1 MYYESIFNIQFGE
14 SVKIKKKL
22 LLSYLIITALVVAAG
37 ATITYNSIK
46 MAELQNNVKL
56 QQDINSNAF
65 AYQRG
70 IDQKQFGTLMY
81 SADQVDSGIRIIVDS
96 ADIMNQTQTYLT
108 ANLASNP
115 DLFAKF
121 NEVVSIDTN
130 QINPGI
136 GEIQQIYSG
145 DLNSSVK
152 YTQIWD
158 KLLTIMGAT
167 DTADLKL
174 AEVRTATQSNVQNA
188 VNESQNYANLSLI
201 ITVAFIALLV
211 VASVVMSMVIGN
223 RITIPLKNLANI
235 AQKVTEGDLDQRY
248 YLKQNIDL
256 KKGDEI
262 DELTDAFK
270 KMINAFRMQETLLKG
285 DEGKDKL

>member
-1 MYYESIFNIQFGE
+1 M
-14 SVKIKKKL
+14 KIKQKL
-22 LLSYLIITALVVAAG
+22 LLSYLLITALVVAAG
-37 ATITYNSIK
+37 ATITYNSLK
-46 MAELQNNVKL
+46 MAELQTSTKL

-81 SADQVDSGIRIIVDS
+81 SADQVDSGVRVIVES
-96 ADIMNQTQTYLT
+96 ATIMDQSQTFLA
-108 ANLASNP
+108 ANLGSNP
-115 DLFAKF
+115 DLLAKF
-121 NEVVSIDTN
+121 NEVVEIDNN

-136 GEIQQIYSG
+136 AEIEQIYTS
-145 DLNSSVK
+145 DLNSSEK

-158 KLLTIMGAT
+158 KLMIIMNAT

-174 AEVRTATQSNVQNA
+174 AEVRAITQSSVQNA

-201 ITVAFIALLV
+201 IAVIFIALLII
-211 VASVVMSMVIGN
+211 ASVTMSMVIGN

-235 AQKVTEGDLDQRY
+235 AQKVSDGDLDQRY

-270 KMINAFRMQETLLKG
+270 KMVNGFRVQEALLKG
-285 DEGKDKL
+285 DEGADKT

>member
-1 MYYESIFNIQFGE
+1 M
-14 SVKIKKKL
+14 KIKKKL
-22 LLSYLIITALVVAAG
+22 LLSYLIITALIVAAG

-81 SADQVDSGIRIIVDS
+81 SADQVDSGVRIIVDS

-115 DLFAKF
+115 DLLAKF

-136 GEIQQIYSG
+136 GEIQQLYSG
-145 DLNSSVK
+145 DLNSSQK

-158 KLLTIMGAT
+158 RLLTIMSAT

-174 AEVRTATQSNVQNA
+174 AEVRTSTQSNVQNA

-201 ITVAFIALLV
+201 ITIAFIAV
-211 VASVVMSMVIGN
+211 VIVASVVMSMVIGN

-235 AQKVTEGDLDQRY
+235 AHKVTEGDLDQRY

-270 KMINAFRMQETLLKG
+270 KMINAFRVQEALLKG
-285 DEGKDKL
+285 DEGKDKP